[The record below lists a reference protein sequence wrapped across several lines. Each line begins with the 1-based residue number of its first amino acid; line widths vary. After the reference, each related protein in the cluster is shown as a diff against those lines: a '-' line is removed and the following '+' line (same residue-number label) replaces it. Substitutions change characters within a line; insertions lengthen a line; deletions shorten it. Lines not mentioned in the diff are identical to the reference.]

1 MMIQPNDNSNEPQT
15 RAIGQEVIFYNN
27 NDDVEAVNPTTT
39 SDNIDES
46 KNNVDAAPTNIK
58 RGYFTKN
65 PAYVGFG
72 ILCVAAVIGIA
83 AGVGIAGTNTANQN
97 QANLQF
103 QSEKMARNPHRGSGK
118 SGKSQADFYQ
128 CIVEPFVSFGS
139 MESLP
144 ETPTKKEFAENVWN
158 PYIKKCGGFWCNI
171 AYLLTRLVL
180 YFIDEVISFIEYV
193 YTLVADQLGM
203 NMIPSECIALLPSL
217 DPSNMFVS
225 SILET
230 EGDTM
235 SFIEGVGDCVG
246 AIYVL
251 VEALFP

>member
-1 MMIQPNDNSNEPQT
+1 MIQPNDNSNEPQT
-15 RAIGQEVIFYNN
+15 RARGQEVIFYNN
-27 NDDVEAVNPTTT
+27 NDVEAVNPTNT
-39 SDNIDES
+39 SDDIEES

-65 PAYVGFG
+65 PAYIGFG
-72 ILCVAAVIGIA
+72 ILCIVAVIGIA
-83 AGVGIAGTNTANQN
+83 AGVGIAGTNTANQ
-97 QANLQF
+97 ANLQF
-103 QSEKMARNPHRGSGK
+103 QSEKMVARNPHRGSGK

-171 AYLLTRLVL
+171 AYLLTRIVL
-180 YFIDEVISFIEYV
+180 YFIDEVIYV
-193 YTLVADQLGM
+193 YTLVADLLGM
-203 NMIPSECIALLPSL
+203 LNMIPSECTALLPSL
-217 DPSNMFVS
+217 DPSDMFVS

-246 AIYVL
+246 AIYDLCVG
-251 VEALFP
+251 

>member
-1 MMIQPNDNSNEPQT
+1 MIQPNDNSNEPQT
-15 RAIGQEVIFYNN
+15 RARGQEVIFYNN
-27 NDDVEAVNPTTT
+27 NDVEAVNPNPTIT

-58 RGYFTKN
+58 RGYFPKN

-72 ILCVAAVIGIA
+72 ILCVVAVIGIA
-83 AGVGIAGTNTANQN
+83 AGVGIAGTNTANQ
-97 QANLQF
+97 ANLQF
-103 QSEKMARNPHRGSGK
+103 QSEKMVARNPHRGSGK

-128 CIVEPFVSFGS
+128 CIVEPFVSFRS
-139 MESLP
+139 IESLP

-158 PYIKKCGGFWCNI
+158 PYIKKCGGFWFNI

-180 YFIDEVISFIEYV
+180 YFIEQVFYFIAYVEYM
-193 YTLVADQLGM
+193 LGM
-203 NMIPSECIALLPSL
+203 NMIPSECTDLLPSL

-235 SFIEGVGDCVG
+235 SFIEGVGDCVEV
-246 AIYVL
+246 IYDLVL
-251 VEALFP
+251 DRCVG